1 MFNHLRSM
9 FNYPW
14 QYVQLQWEVCSTT
27 LGTMFNSPG
36 EYVPLPWG
44 VFSTT
49 LGNMFNYPA
58 WKWFEKVRKIVQH
71 VPGDVIFQKS
81 DPPEAA
87 PLLAPCLKIEN
98 AVQIVGS
105 QSRKLPSRQGFR
117 QYFQYFD
124 FSFYEPGLKS
134 KTFYIVRRCASVWR
148 GPGFF
153 WSCICG
159 ERANLKLG
167 FCRSVFIK

>member
-1 MFNHLRSM
+1 MPFFQKSDPPEAAPLLAPCLKVDQNSEFRS
-9 FNYPW
+9 
-14 QYVQLQWEVCSTT
+14 T
-27 LGTMFNSPG
+27 
-36 EYVPLPWG
+36 
-44 VFSTT
+44 FS
-49 LGNMFNYPA
+49 
-58 WKWFEKVRKIVQH
+58 R
-71 VPGDVIFQKS
+71 DVIFQES

-98 AVQIVGS
+98 AVQTVGS

-117 QYFQYFD
+117 QYFQYFE

-134 KTFYIVRRCASVWR
+134 KTFYIVGRCASVWR

-159 ERANLKLG
+159 ERGNLKLG
-167 FCRSVFIK
+167 FLPVGFHKIRRATGF